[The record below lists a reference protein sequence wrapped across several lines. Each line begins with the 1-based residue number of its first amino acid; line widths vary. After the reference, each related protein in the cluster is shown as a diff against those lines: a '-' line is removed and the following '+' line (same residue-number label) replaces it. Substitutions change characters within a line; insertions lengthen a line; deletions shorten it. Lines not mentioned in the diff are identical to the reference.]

1 MHDMRDEKH
10 GRKTEA
16 KSQSLLTAA
25 VKIALKSPVRYKK

>member
-16 KSQSLLTAA
+16 KSQSLFAAA
-25 VKIALKSPVRYKK
+25 VKISLKSFVRYKN